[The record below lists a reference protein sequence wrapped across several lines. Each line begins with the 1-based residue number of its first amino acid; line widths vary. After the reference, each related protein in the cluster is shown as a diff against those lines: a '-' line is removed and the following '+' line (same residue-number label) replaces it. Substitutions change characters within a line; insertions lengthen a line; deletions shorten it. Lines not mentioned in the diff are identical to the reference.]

1 MKNQKKYTFSI
12 NMTLSDDM
20 KVCKCKRAVSVPNEI
35 ILASML
41 AGAVV
46 AIAQGRSSDPHK
58 FAEAVCSTI
67 MDRIDKP
74 DITTPSQQLS

>member
-20 KVCKCKRAVSVPNEI
+20 KVCKCKSAVSVPNEI
-35 ILASML
+35 ILAPML

-46 AIAQGRSSDPHK
+46 AIAHDHSCDPHK
-58 FAEAVCSTI
+58 FAEAVCGTI
-67 MDRIDKP
+67 MDFIDNPGFTK
-74 DITTPSQQLS
+74 SKEQLS